1 MTIRETDLYE
11 PLRDYLE
18 RHGYMVRGEVKQ
30 CDVTATK
37 GEDLILIE
45 LKRGLTIQLLVQAT
59 RRQRITDSVYVA
71 IPFPKGGLAGK
82 TWRGTRHVLRRLE
95 LGLVLVH
102 LDSEPPRVTVA
113 LHPTPFKRKKRRDER
128 RAIIEEMAGRSGDY
142 NRGGSVGAKLVTAYR
157 ERAIHVACALERA
170 GPASPKELRALGTG
184 PKTQSILYHNYYE
197 WFDRIGK
204 AEYALNQQ
212 GANALD
218 DYPDL
223 VTRYR
228 EAVDNALAGQEAGD
242 EDMQGKADNEDT
254 NTG

>member
-1 MTIRETDLYE
+1 MTIRETDLYG

-18 RHGYMVRGEVKQ
+18 RHGYMVRAEVKQ
-30 CDVTATK
+30 CDVTASK

-82 TWRGTRHVLRRLE
+82 TWRGMRHLLRRLE
-95 LGLVLVH
+95 LGLILIH
-102 LDSEPPRVTVA
+102 LESEPPRVQVA
-113 LHPTPFKRKKRRDER
+113 LHPTPFDRKKRRAER

-157 ERAIHVACALERA
+157 EQAIHVACALERI

-197 WFDRIGK
+197 WFDRLGK
-204 AEYALNQQ
+204 ARYALSKR
-212 GANALD
+212 GGKALD
-218 DYPDL
+218 EYPDL
-223 VTRYR
+223 VVRYR
-228 EAVDNALAGQEAGD
+228 EAVDDALAQAKPENEERQAHGA
-242 EDMQGKADNEDT
+242 EDV
-254 NTG
+254 